1 MKYVGVAAYSG
12 SPPEAMVR
20 ATREFISELSKLVDL
35 DRTVL
40 VLGGYWGLM
49 KIVVD
54 EALLHGFK
62 VLLFPHESMEGIEFP
77 PEAIVVRSGTSYRVR
92 SVFLVRTSDVLVA
105 LGGESG
111 SIQEVVTAYTEGK
124 PIFILWGTGF
134 STDRLKAFA
143 PYIDRREI
151 ARIEIINEP
160 ITLAK
165 RVAEALSFKS
175 R

>member
-12 SPPEAMVR
+12 SPQEAMVR
-20 ATREFISELSKLVDL
+20 AAKEFIHELSRLVDL
-35 DRTVL
+35 ERTIL

-54 EALLHGFK
+54 EAILHGFK
-62 VLLFPHESMEGIEFP
+62 ILLFPPESMEGVEFP
-77 PEAIVVRSGTSYRVR
+77 PECIVVRTGTSYRVR

-124 PIFILWGTGF
+124 PIFILWGTGH
-134 STDRLKAFA
+134 STDRLEAFA
-143 PYIDRREI
+143 PYIDKRKI
-151 ARIEIINEP
+151 ARIELVNEP
-160 ITLAK
+160 ITLARK
-165 RVAEALSFKS
+165 VAEALGLRS